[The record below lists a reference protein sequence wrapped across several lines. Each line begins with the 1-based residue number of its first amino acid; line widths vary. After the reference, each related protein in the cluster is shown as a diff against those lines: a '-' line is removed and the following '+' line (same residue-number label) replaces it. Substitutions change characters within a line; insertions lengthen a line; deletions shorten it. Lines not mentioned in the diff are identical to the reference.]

1 MAVSR
6 LQIRLLGAGAGLVAA
21 AALAFALA
29 RLPPARWPQAA
40 AGGDVLSVAF
50 GDARQMIAQAL
61 VHKADSYFHGGVD
74 MDGGHECDLE
84 SAAAPKGHDHDH
96 GTCDH
101 DHEKCDHDH
110 DHCGHDHGHDHGP
123 APAARRGDPWR
134 WINDHVRAPQVERHL
149 AGARAVEMIPILWAS
164 VRADPRN
171 IDAWTTAWY
180 IAARV
185 MRDGELGARILEE
198 GLRVNPDDP
207 ELLFTQARAAL
218 DASAGRAKA
227 RALMER
233 ARSVLMTRCGGRPD
247 RLSSADSETLR
258 HIDTFLPSL

>member
-74 MDGGHECDLE
+74 MDGGHTCELHHDHGE
-84 SAAAPKGHDHDH
+84 QDHRDEHGAQDHHDHDP
-96 GTCDH
+96 
-101 DHEKCDHDH
+101 
-110 DHCGHDHGHDHGP
+110 GHVH
-123 APAARRGDPWR
+123 AVSRDPWR

-149 AGARAVEMIPILWAS
+149 AGARAVETIPILWAS

-227 RALMER
+227 RALMGR